1 MSQRIDTLA
10 ERVRRFTHTQSY
22 TDSAT
27 GTAQRGLQTQ
37 TIVDLMNEAHEV
49 LHGILF
55 DVSSQVY
62 IKEELLD
69 ITANTEAVTIPTDSF
84 MGVNVLSVDYK
95 YGSGSGDYCKLK
107 KVSEHQRF
115 SGDSGPPSTY
125 VQRQNQIL
133 LGPIPSTSKTSG
145 LRVVYE
151 YQLPTVD
158 VRRGKV
164 SVVDDGSAPTS
175 ITITDRALGDIAFS
189 DSDLSGMYITV
200 VDKDGN
206 QQMKNIPLAS
216 YSSGVLTL
224 GTFTP
229 TAGEVVAVN
238 DYVVVGANSSTHS
251 PFPRSCEPFILEYA
265 KRNIYELRGHPMLA
279 ASEQKLQSLQ
289 FQVTSMF
296 VEWSSDIKHIPEIDT
311 DRII

>member
-1 MSQRIDTLA
+1 
-10 ERVRRFTHTQSY
+10 
-22 TDSAT
+22 
-27 GTAQRGLQTQ
+27 
-37 TIVDLMNEAHEV
+37 MNEAHEV

-62 IKEELLD
+62 VKEELLD

-95 YGSGSGDYCKLK
+95 NGSGSGDYVKLK
-107 KVSEHQRF
+107 KVSEHQRDSSS
-115 SGDSGPPSTY
+115 SGAPSTY
-125 VQRQNQIL
+125 VQRENQIL

-164 SVVDDGSAPTS
+164 SAVDSGSAPTS
-175 ITITDRALGDIAFS
+175 ITITDNTLGNIAFA

-206 QQMKNIPLAS
+206 QQMKNIPVAS

-224 GTFTP
+224 GSFTP
-229 TAGEVVAVN
+229 TAGELVAVN

-251 PFPRSCEPFILEYA
+251 PFPRSCEPFLLEYT
-265 KRNIYELRGHPMLA
+265 KRNVYELRGHPMLG
-279 ASEQKLQSLQ
+279 ASDQKLQSLEA
-289 FQVTSMF
+289 QVTSMV
-296 VEWSSDIKHIPEIDT
+296 VEWSSDIKYIPEIDT
-311 DRII
+311 DRIIY